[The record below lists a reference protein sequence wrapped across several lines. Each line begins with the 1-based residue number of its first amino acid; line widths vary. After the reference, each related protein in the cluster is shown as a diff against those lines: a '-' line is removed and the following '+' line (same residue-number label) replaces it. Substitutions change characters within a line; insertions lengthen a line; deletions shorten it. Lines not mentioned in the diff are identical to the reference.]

1 MGTDSRSST
10 ASSPTTGTPL
20 ERARALRELIEEYAT
35 DTEAGATM
43 VQPVVDAITESGLFN
58 LLVPTEFGG
67 MEADIAT
74 IVAVCEELSFADG
87 ATGWAYAQNIT
98 VGGCTAYLEP
108 EVGRAFAALPAGAGM
123 FAPLGVAHEIDGGY
137 RVSGNYPFGS
147 GSGHAVYM
155 GGGALV
161 MRDGEIAPID
171 EAGKMPVIG
180 YCVHEGQFELKGNW
194 DVMGLKG
201 TGSYDFEIP
210 EQEIDAGQAWYIF
223 APGIS
228 PYRTG
233 GPIYGVG
240 SMVLG
245 TISSAAWAVGVA
257 ARALHEV
264 RELALAGRARL
275 GSEPL
280 AEQPIFQRG
289 LGLHSMAVESIRLL
303 CVDSYQQAVDGS
315 AARVPDAEFEQLLRN
330 TKSAAKY
337 VTEVSKAAV
346 TWAWEQSGSMGM
358 RNPSVLQRCFRDIY
372 MGAGH
377 QVFDDRNYL
386 QQARSQMGLE
396 VSGF

>member
-1 MGTDSRSST
+1 MTVT
-10 ASSPTTGTPL
+10 ETPIDL
-20 ERARALRELIEEYAT
+20 AREMRDLIEEHAEQT
-35 DTEAGATM
+35 DVGGTM
-43 VQPVVDAITESGLFN
+43 ARPVVDAFIERGLFG
-58 LLVPTEFGG
+58 LLVPEAFGG

-74 IVAVCEELSFADG
+74 IVGVCEELAFADG

-108 EVGRAFAALPAGAGM
+108 EIGRAFAELPAGAGM
-123 FAPLGVAHEIDGGY
+123 FAPLGVAEQIDGGY
-137 RVSGNYPFGS
+137 RVSGSYPFGS

-161 MRDGEIAPID
+161 MRDGEVAPMD
-171 EAGKMPVIG
+171 EPGTMPVVG
-180 YCVHEGQFELKGNW
+180 YLVGKGRFELKGNW
-194 DVMGLKG
+194 DVMGLQG

-210 EQEIDAGQAWYIF
+210 EQDIPAGQAWYIF

-233 GPIYGVG
+233 GPIYGLG

-257 ARALHEV
+257 ERALHEI
-264 RELALAGRARL
+264 RELAIAGRARL
-275 GSEPL
+275 GSDPL
-280 AEQPIFQRG
+280 AEQMTFQRG
-289 LGLHSMAVESIRLL
+289 LGFHSMAVESVRLL
-303 CVDSYQQAVDGS
+303 CVDSYQKAVDGS
-315 AARVPDAEFEQLLRN
+315 AARVPDDEFEQLLRD

-337 VTEVSKAAV
+337 VTEVAKAAV
-346 TWAWEQSGSMGM
+346 TWAWEQSGSAGM
-358 RNPSVLQRCFRDIY
+358 RNPSILQRCFRDIY

-386 QQARSQMGLE
+386 QQARSQLGLE
-396 VSGF
+396 VAGF